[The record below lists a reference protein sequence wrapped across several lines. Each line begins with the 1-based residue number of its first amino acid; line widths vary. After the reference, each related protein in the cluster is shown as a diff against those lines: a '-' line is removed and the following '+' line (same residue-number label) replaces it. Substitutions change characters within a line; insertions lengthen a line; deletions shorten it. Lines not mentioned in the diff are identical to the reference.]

1 MFHSLKNTVEPQ
13 ITILINP
20 ISKKKE
26 RDLISIFKQ
35 AGVKVIK

>member
-1 MFHSLKNTVEPQ
+1 MSLKNTVEPQ

-20 ISKKKE
+20 ISKKKKRE